1 MGFWEY
7 SVWFLQHL
15 YVLVGAVS
23 IAYILVSYLCISS
36 LYPYRNILT
45 GPILDWDRYLYIGLD
60 ILFLVDLVIRGTR
73 QIRFPFT
80 EDPGSDIVPLWSACF
95 VLLAIS
101 FLIKLGFLTYLTI
114 QGFKVRNRN
123 RLAKRP
129 KKVEGAIS
137 SYK

>member
-1 MGFWEY
+1 MSFWEY
-7 SVWFLQHL
+7 VVWFLQHL
-15 YVLVGAVS
+15 YVLVGAMS
-23 IAYILVSYLCISS
+23 IAYIVVSYLCISS

-45 GPILDWDRYLYIGLD
+45 GPILDWDRYLYIELD
-60 ILFLVDLVIRGTR
+60 ILFLVDFVIRGTK

-80 EDPGSDIVPLWSACF
+80 EDPGSVIVPLWSACF

-114 QGFKVRNRN
+114 QGFKIRNKN

-129 KKVEGAIS
+129 KKVKGEVS
-137 SYK
+137 ND